1 MRGEARALSGQAGSA
16 AGGEAQRRG
25 SPETGPEDKDVLYS
39 KAVVHCLLGET
50 EPAITTLRLALEH
63 GYSQFDMKKDDD
75 LAILRPLPTYR
86 KYCAKRHR
94 SLGRCL

>member
-1 MRGEARALSGQAGSA
+1 
-16 AGGEAQRRG
+16 
-25 SPETGPEDKDVLYS
+25 VLYS

-50 EPAITTLRLALEH
+50 EPAIATLRLALEH

-86 KYCAKRHR
+86 KLLREAP
-94 SLGRCL
+94 